1 MMADTGGISVFTQ
14 WRLPENVASIRSL
27 RRETFGFLLAA
38 SHSICLMLSL
48 KFCSS
53 SGSTSSVASSNL
65 FGPFFCRFDGG
76 STGRFSLSLTC
87 LLDGRRMC
95 FSRSLTLI
103 FQEPCWVMCVC
114 VMPKGYRRWG
124 QYTYL
129 HAMSCISKVDKYIP
143 VEQYKCIHT
152 D

>member
-27 RRETFGFLLAA
+27 RRETFGFLLAT

-48 KFCSS
+48 KFCILQ
-53 SGSTSSVASSNL
+53 VNL
-65 FGPFFCRFDGG
+65 FCCFIQSVRSFL
-76 STGRFSLSLTC
+76 SSLWWWIDRQI
-87 LLDGRRMC
+87 LLVTHLPLRWSPHVLQSISHLD
-95 FSRSLTLI
+95 LPKTLLSD
-103 FQEPCWVMCVC
+103 VCVC
-114 VMPKGYRRWG
+114 VMPKGYRRWC